1 MQAYSLD
8 LRERIVAAVDAG
20 HARPEVARRFSVSPA
35 TISNYLRLRQET
47 GGLAPS
53 PRPGMASVKL
63 AALRVGLVPQLEA
76 HPDAT
81 LVEHC
86 RLWEAEHGM
95 AVSEATM
102 SRAIAALGW
111 TRKKR

>member
-1 MQAYSLD
+1 MD
-8 LRERIVAAVDAG
+8 LRERVVAAVGGGMPRA
-20 HARPEVARRFSVSPA
+20 EVARVFGGSRA
-35 TISNYLRLRQET
+35 TIVRYLGRRRAT

-53 PRPGMASVKL
+53 RRPGMASVKL
-63 AALRVGLVPQLEA
+63 AALRAGLVPQLEA
-76 HPDAT
+76 CPDAT
-81 LVEHC
+81 LAEHC
-86 RLWEAEHGM
+86 RRWAERGGA

>member
-1 MQAYSLD
+1 MKAYSVD
-8 LRERIVAAVDAG
+8 LRERVLAAVDGGMGRGEAVRVFG
-20 HARPEVARRFSVSPA
+20 VSLA
-35 TISNYLRLRQET
+35 TIKRYLRRRRET

-53 PRPGMASVKL
+53 PRRGLPSVKL

-102 SRAIAALGW
+102 SRAITALGW

>member
-1 MQAYSLD
+1 MKAYSVD
-8 LRERIVAAVDAG
+8 LRERVLAAVDGGMGRGEAVRVFG
-20 HARPEVARRFSVSPA
+20 VSLA
-35 TISNYLRLRQET
+35 TIKRYLRRRET

-53 PRPGMASVKL
+53 PRRGLPSVKL

-102 SRAIAALGW
+102 SRAITALGW